1 MSANV
6 TDGIALNM
14 LFQEAVTSGRRNHCS
29 HCGQLGHNIQTCRF
43 TGAAEE
49 RQRRAQARAQGRS
62 SIVNGSGTPATPEN
76 GGLTLRLFKVYND
89 NTYPITVFW
98 YHERDVS
105 KKLHVL
111 FQIPPYGHQSIN
123 ANVYHNI
130 VSFPT
135 DELQKQ
141 FGTGRLDELPTDIKM
156 VNFPQLFITGDT
168 ALSQLNPSTKE
179 IIFFKEYQ
187 VAKTEL
193 EKWKECGLKALFL
206 LNEIE
211 RLGGKRVD
219 TLEPIIDMVQDI
231 VVPVHDELDKER
243 AGVPS
248 VYTNIT

>member
-6 TDGIALNM
+6 TDGIALNT

-76 GGLTLRLFKVYND
+76 GVPPLRLFKVYND

-98 YHERDVS
+98 YRGSDTS
-105 KKLHVL
+105 KNLNLL
-111 FQIPPYGHQSIN
+111 FKIPPYGHQSIN
-123 ANVYHNI
+123 ANVQHHI

-135 DELQKQ
+135 DELLAQ
-141 FGTGRLDELPTDIKM
+141 FGAAGAALPADIKM
-156 VNFPQLFITGDT
+156 VDFPQMFITGDT
-168 ALSQLNPSTKE
+168 DLSHLNPTTRE

-193 EKWKECGLKALFL
+193 EKWKECGLKSLFL

>member
-1 MSANV
+1 M
-6 TDGIALNM
+6 
-14 LFQEAVTSGRRNHCS
+14 
-29 HCGQLGHNIQTCRF
+29 
-43 TGAAEE
+43 
-49 RQRRAQARAQGRS
+49 
-62 SIVNGSGTPATPEN
+62 
-76 GGLTLRLFKVYND
+76 
-89 NTYPITVFW
+89 
-98 YHERDVS
+98 
-105 KKLHVL
+105 

-123 ANVYHNI
+123 ANVQHNI

-135 DELQKQ
+135 DEIHAQ
-141 FGTGRLDELPTDIKM
+141 FGTGAYPAEIKL
-156 VNFPQLFITGDT
+156 VDYPQLFITGDT
-168 ALSQLNPSTKE
+168 ALSQLNSSTRE
-179 IIFFKEYQ
+179 ILFFKEYQ

-193 EKWKECGLKALFL
+193 EKWKECGLKSLFL